1 MDAVLNTI
9 KPIVQGLVE
18 NELKTVIE
26 QNIDKI
32 DTIEP
37 TVDAKLGE
45 VAGKIK
51 ALIIDNI
58 NKIPFVPDSIKKGFI
73 SQIPVDKLIE
83 IINGF
88 DFEPFKATLLAIPTT
103 GISDPTE
110 LNKIKTTLTGLPDK
124 IKSLLIKHIES
135 VFNGTAISVP
145 PVVPGAPP
153 VVPGAPPVVPGA
165 PPVVMPPQPPAANM
179 SENIKSNFNNLLPND
194 QTKIINDIRQLLI
207 NIGIYNK
214 IIENPVMSGGEP
226 EKTIVSGGE
235 EPVVV
240 SGSEEPVVVS
250 GGEEPIVAGGQEPV
264 VVSGSEEPVVVS
276 GSEQAGGQ
284 LVVYSRPKYNFSKRK
299 TKKNIRHNRHF

>member
-1 MDAVLNTI
+1 MDAVLTTI

-58 NKIPFVPDSIKKGFI
+58 NKIPFVPDSIKQGFI

-103 GISDPTE
+103 GVSDPAE

-135 VFNGTAISVP
+135 VFNGAPVP
-145 PVVPGAPP
+145 TTVVAASTTTVAAPTTTTTVAEPTPETIQAGLNTLSTSEKEEVIKDIMELLNKSGVLEEIKKQICTPAPP
-153 VVPGAPPVVPGA
+153 ATTPSPTPVGGA
-165 PPVVMPPQPPAANM
+165 
-179 SENIKSNFNNLLPND
+179 
-194 QTKIINDIRQLLI
+194 
-207 NIGIYNK
+207 NK
-214 IIENPVMSGGEP
+214 
-226 EKTIVSGGE
+226 KK
-235 EPVVV
+235 
-240 SGSEEPVVVS
+240 
-250 GGEEPIVAGGQEPV
+250 
-264 VVSGSEEPVVVS
+264 
-276 GSEQAGGQ
+276 
-284 LVVYSRPKYNFSKRK
+284 RRK
-299 TKKNIRHNRHF
+299 TKKNIRRQNRSYTKFGRTF